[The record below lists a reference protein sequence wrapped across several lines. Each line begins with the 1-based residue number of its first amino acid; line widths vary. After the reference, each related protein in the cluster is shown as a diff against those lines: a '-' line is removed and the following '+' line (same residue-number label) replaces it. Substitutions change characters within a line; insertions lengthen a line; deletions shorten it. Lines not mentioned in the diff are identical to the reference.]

1 MACRSPA
8 CSHHR
13 WPDGGDKD
21 SAGIA
26 AAQHRLIV
34 RRRAMPTRPSGAE
47 LGRTWVFSK
56 ETWSGII
63 NGERWAGQTVL
74 TALGFAAA
82 HINRRACVRSR
93 HRESDATPNRSRPE
107 SDAAALGT
115 GRIQGHQI
123 GQLHPCEASSRLLFA
138 PLSGMLARGSP
149 SSLRRV
155 PVVGPLRAGPRSA
168 LSPARVAGIHL
179 VRTVD

>member
-56 ETWSGII
+56 QTCSGTI

-74 TALGFAAA
+74 TALAFAAA
-82 HINRRACVRSR
+82 HT
-93 HRESDATPNRSRPE
+93 EP
-107 SDAAALGT
+107 
-115 GRIQGHQI
+115 
-123 GQLHPCEASSRLLFA
+123 
-138 PLSGMLARGSP
+138 
-149 SSLRRV
+149 
-155 PVVGPLRAGPRSA
+155 
-168 LSPARVAGIHL
+168 
-179 VRTVD
+179 